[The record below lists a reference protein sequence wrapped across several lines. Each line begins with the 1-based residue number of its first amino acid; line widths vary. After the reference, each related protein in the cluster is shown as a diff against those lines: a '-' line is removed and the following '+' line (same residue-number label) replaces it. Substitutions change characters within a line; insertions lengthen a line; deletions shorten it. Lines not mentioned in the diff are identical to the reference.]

1 MKKVCV
7 GGGVNATTNFSLV
20 TVFPKHPPDPR
31 LTDAGHIVPPSA
43 PLFPSLCSQHCPISP
58 GCSPAPAVPAVPIA
72 TQEKAERKKKDEVEK
87 KKGGGK
93 VSRKESVKRKKTR
106 ARKGFKL
113 LRRNRRRRV
122 DEPLVGSR

>member
-1 MKKVCV
+1 M

-87 KKGGGK
+87 LIIIKRGK
-93 VSRKESVKRKKTR
+93 VSRKESVKKIKHVHV
-106 ARKGFKL
+106 KGL
-113 LRRNRRRRV
+113 NY
-122 DEPLVGSR
+122 